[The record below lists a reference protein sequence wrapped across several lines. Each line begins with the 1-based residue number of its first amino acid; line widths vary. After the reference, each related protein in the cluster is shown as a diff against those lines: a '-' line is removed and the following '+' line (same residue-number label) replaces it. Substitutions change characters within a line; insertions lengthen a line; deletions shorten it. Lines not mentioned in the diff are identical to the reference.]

1 MKYLCGKCIHID
13 VCYVFKSIGCVEQCE
28 HFKEYTL
35 QAEPQPTE
43 DYLPIN
49 CYVCNGSGWIAGNA
63 YRHTHKCSRCD
74 GSGKIN
80 YKTLTHDD
88 WRRTATTED
97 MAKWLAKEIRIV
109 IMLTLGK
116 TEYTD
121 NITSAKWWEDWLKEK
136 HNAESMEESN
146 TDTARI

>member
-13 VCYVFKSIGCVEQCE
+13 VCYVPKSIGCVEQCE

-49 CYVCNGSGWIAGNA
+49 CYECNGSGWIAGNA
-63 YRHTHKCSRCD
+63 YRHTHKCPRCD

-88 WRRTATTED
+88 WRKTCSAEEFAEFLADIVQDAVTYTGGGRLFTTKED
-97 MAKWLAKEIRIV
+97 DIKYWI
-109 IMLTLGK
+109 G
-116 TEYTD
+116 
-121 NITSAKWWEDWLKEK
+121 WLKEK
-136 HNAESMEESN
+136 HK
-146 TDTARI
+146 